1 MTIKEQI
8 ELLEGLAEEDIK
20 SLNPKDRLNYYNS
33 LKEFELPKMQRSP
46 FQTEAQL
53 PDKITIKV
61 VNGN

>member
-8 ELLEGLAEEDIK
+8 KLLEGLAEEDIK